1 MEPTLGRNPAILYSS
16 YAYTNSEDVKV
27 GDVVTILGSDY
38 DVDGSTW
45 TKRVAALGG
54 KRVCLTQRKY
64 GTRFNFLVRFSLTL
78 FN

>member
-27 GDVVTILGSDY
+27 GDVVVVVKPEF
-38 DVDGSTW
+38 DVEGRLW

-78 FN
+78 LN